1 MVSPP
6 SGRIKMRQRADGNR
20 RAGSPLPPSAANRA
34 EEYQKPQP
42 PATGCEIGKGSPS
55 DLGRHGWTRMD
66 GIEDSGASQTHT
78 RTSPSPPSTP
88 LDPVTCGH
96 PGTPLIGA
104 ATTPVEPFPWS
115 RPAAAQSRRACSPPR
130 PTEECHGSSARPRS
144 GFPQHPRLPSH
155 RGSTLQ
161 RLSAAMRQRR
171 KPHHSMTASADRP
184 PTASTPADVFD
195 PPDARCR
202 SYSRPDEP
210 TGCRSD
216 PA

>member
-42 PATGCEIGKGSPS
+42 PATGCEIGKSSPS
-55 DLGRHGWTRMD
+55 DLGRHGWAGSR
-66 GIEDSGASQTHT
+66 IPAHRK
-78 RTSPSPPSTP
+78 RTPAHRHHPPSTP
-88 LDPVTCGH
+88 LDPVICGH

-144 GFPQHPRLPSH
+144 GFPQRPRLPSH
-155 RGSTLQ
+155 RGSTPQ

-184 PTASTPADVFD
+184 PTASTPADVFAL
-195 PPDARCR
+195 PDAQCR